1 MKKPYFLLSLLSTI
15 VLPLA
20 ACTPG
25 EQGNSSSSPVS
36 STPST
41 QLPDSTSSSSSS
53 DSSSSQELVITSVS
67 ILGPTS
73 VNVGQSITLT
83 AGVEG
88 DPENRVT
95 WTSLTPEIASVDQT
109 GCVTGLAEGSATIQA
124 ASTVDPTKTATWTV
138 AVSAVKNVP
147 TKVLPYIDAE
157 EATFDQESG
166 IYTVDVYSTFHVLY
180 NLDVENPIAPVG
192 DVFYRL
198 LPDTSGVGI
207 SFGADRIYDVLLG
220 LDLFPAETTQSVRAL
235 FVNFG
240 AAEETATL
248 RLLAQVRRAGIAAE
262 IYPEAVKMK
271 KQFDYAQKRGIL
283 YMVFVGESEIA
294 SRTATVKNIV
304 TGQQENV
311 PFDQLAEHLR

>member
-1 MKKPYFLLSLLSTI
+1 MLQLHNLSRRSERKVLHMKKPYFLLSLLSTI

-124 ASTVDPTKTATWTV
+124 ASTVDPTKTAASTPSMSTRPSTSSTTWMWRTPSPLW
-138 AVSAVKNVP
+138 ATSSTACCP
-147 TKVLPYIDAE
+147 TPPASPMR
-157 EATFDQESG
+157 AMWTS
-166 IYTVDVYSTFHVLY
+166 
-180 NLDVENPIAPVG
+180 IAP
-192 DVFYRL
+192 
-198 LPDTSGVGI
+198 
-207 SFGADRIYDVLLG
+207 
-220 LDLFPAETTQSVRAL
+220 PASAR
-235 FVNFG
+235 F
-240 AAEETATL
+240 
-248 RLLAQVRRAGIAAE
+248 
-262 IYPEAVKMK
+262 
-271 KQFDYAQKRGIL
+271 
-283 YMVFVGESEIA
+283 
-294 SRTATVKNIV
+294 
-304 TGQQENV
+304 
-311 PFDQLAEHLR
+311 